1 MWSLISTFIWP
12 DSTNDSNDVE
22 ANMIYSSDIL
32 IFLSVIVILY
42 LHFIIIYNWIL
53 VYDLNFFLYIKII
66 WSKSDIPCCLF
77 RNFGDTFFSYSI
89 TKKVTNLRNY
99 YQFVGSTMGWLYCI
113 ISSYVRASQSVEH
126 GAWRYGRTYSDRSE
140 FNMGAHVA
148 QIEHTHTHTHTN
160 THTHSHKIIGKIK
173 INSFTTVF
181 LIFLE

>member
-1 MWSLISTFIWP
+1 MWSLISILLCH

-22 ANMIYSSDIL
+22 ANMIYSSDVL
-32 IFLSVIVILY
+32 IFLSVIVISY

-66 WSKSDIPCCLF
+66 WSKFDITCCLF
-77 RNFGDTFFSYSI
+77 RIFGDTFSCYRI

-99 YQFVGSTMGWLYCI
+99 YQFLGSTVGWLYCI

-126 GAWRYGRTYSDRSE
+126 GAWRYGCTYGDRSE

-148 QIEHTHTHTHTN
+148 QIEHTHTR
-160 THTHSHKIIGKIK
+160 IK
-173 INSFTTVF
+173 
-181 LIFLE
+181 